1 MGVSGS
7 GKSTIGKMLA
17 KRLELPYREADDF
30 HPQANIDKMAQGT
43 ALNDNDRKPWLE
55 ALAKEA
61 SILSQKSGG
70 IISCSALK
78 QSYRDLLNHG
88 LENKVKWVYLQGDY
102 SLLWNRMS
110 KREDHFMPAGLLQS
124 QFDTL
129 EEPVDAITVS
139 VSLSPEEIINTIL
152 ESMNSAADCN

>member
-1 MGVSGS
+1 MNIRKGEIIYVMGVSGS

-61 SILSQKSGG
+61 S
-70 IISCSALK
+70 
-78 QSYRDLLNHG
+78 
-88 LENKVKWVYLQGDY
+88 EV
-102 SLLWNRMS
+102 
-110 KREDHFMPAGLLQS
+110 GLLARRLQ
-124 QFDTL
+124 
-129 EEPVDAITVS
+129 P
-139 VSLSPEEIINTIL
+139 PL
-152 ESMNSAADCN
+152 ESYV